1 MLLTVVLEKT
11 ETGYSAYVKEVD
23 GIIATGKDLEEVK
36 KDIAEAIDFHKE
48 GYELENLEL
57 PEALKGDYSLSF
69 ELDLPSFFDWI
80 SGKLSQTGLAN
91 IAGLNVQLVNQYA
104 SGLKKPSPKQKEKI
118 TKHLHEFARELQ
130 MISL

>member
-11 ETGYSAYVKEVD
+11 NTGYSAYVKEID
-23 GIIATGKDLEEVK
+23 GIIATGDSLEEAK
-36 KDIAEAIDFHKE
+36 REITEAIEFHKE
-48 GYELENLEL
+48 GYMLENMEL
-57 PEALKGDYSLSF
+57 PEALKGDYSLFF
-69 ELDLPSFFDWI
+69 ELDVTSFFEWI

-104 SGLKKPSPKQKEKI
+104 SGLKKPSAKQKQKI
-118 TKHLHEFARELQ
+118 TNHLHEFAKELQ